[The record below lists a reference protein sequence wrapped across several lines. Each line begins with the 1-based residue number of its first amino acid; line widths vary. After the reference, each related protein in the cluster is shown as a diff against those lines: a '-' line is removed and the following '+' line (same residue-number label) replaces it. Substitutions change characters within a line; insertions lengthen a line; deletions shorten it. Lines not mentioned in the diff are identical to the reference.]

1 MDNRLPKELYI
12 DDTYTKK
19 EKLYVDDKDKSG
31 HSKVYA
37 LTDRKKERP
46 LGIMK
51 TVLHDGKLKI
61 RLSAL
66 PVSQAPVETK
76 VAPAVKAES
85 ATAPPVK
92 AESVAAPHVKAES
105 VAAPRES
112 TEAEVVVD
120 GTPINQLVKAE
131 LPAPEAPS
139 RNGWNDDNLG
149 LEDDTE
155 EVVIKETLE
164 QGDCF
169 YSSIF
174 RSSRERGLLEKIAEC
189 LSLDSSSEMVFVET
203 FRNKLADSI
212 SKGNL
217 QYTHERNGNIDTYD
231 YLVGLTG
238 NSGTYHQVTHSYP
251 GWFNEEFG
259 VGGDKLG
266 DRDSFCQRLAAH
278 IRQLGEWVGEIE
290 VRIITEW
297 LEGCNIKLE
306 VRSNKETNLYKTSQ
320 GMDVL
325 HLYNPS
331 ERHFEY
337 FSFEPEVGE
346 RESEVSRSGEV
357 VPVVSAVEPK
367 ITDDRVD
374 QGESSNMD
382 RIEISSEKSM
392 DDNTNCLEL
401 YHPCTRQRISSL
413 QELEN
418 AIREI
423 KKDKMKELSEAMKW
437 PSNISNRLDLLQY
450 ILNMDKHIDES
461 FFKYSINGQI
471 YEALWDIVIA
481 LGYTVNH
488 EGKSTFEK
496 TPEFRISLEKL
507 DGKSDLDVEQL
518 KSDGIEYLEKRE
530 VNMGASGSSDIT
542 FAYIGKK
549 PDITDRDPCS
559 VATEENK
566 VSKSIY
572 FCSSKFFKDDA
583 SKSAIGDLDI
593 PKIFIS
599 AKNIDNTYKKNII
612 ILVKDRD
619 IINSKLK
626 RALHKEI
633 SEEATCVLGMK
644 ELFASLKKIYDINVF
659 KNSRDNSIEIT
670 KEDIKNY
677 FQVKGSDGKIINP
690 KSLQLRMH
698 QMMSV
703 DKITDSIKEFNKAD
717 KTTVL
722 NNKFLIGILPR
733 GGKTY
738 IAGGIVRDT
747 QFKTIVVILGAKSET
762 LDQFKDDLFDV
773 KTRGMSD
780 FKDYDVIDVKDHD
793 VNFQFDPLKKYIL
806 IMSAELFKM
815 PDDYIRLTEY
825 SKKNPA
831 ADNDQLIQ
839 YIQSVYNFKVRKE
852 EKTDIAKK
860 IVNDWILK
868 GRPEMKRKFLREL
881 QGKVTGGRRA
891 DLFICDEAHLKQV
904 THNAVKAMTGATV
917 VAENP
922 GTEEDEDIEEIT
934 EEGEIEEIKRE
945 VDKVSNDIPIVYM
958 TGTYFKPLKA
968 FRPPPSQVALWVY
981 EDIEMAKNLRENE
994 QYFIDKFGKYYTQ
1007 ALERCLSYNQT
1018 YESIQLTYERFPRL
1032 NLITTSFTKEAKD
1045 AFEEQRAEGRGFST
1059 MPQLFKLKDTK
1070 WKATNGNVNS
1080 WYDQF
1085 NNTNGM
1091 IRLINYLSPEYTHV
1105 KHIKKSNDPGKEGE
1119 PVLSINS
1126 ALSSVDII
1134 AQRHGD
1140 RLRLFTSEFKIHTQL
1155 WFLPKVSRSGT
1166 VDQRMCALAGCI
1178 FQNKWFRKYFV
1189 VLGVSSSG
1197 KWDISNS
1204 KGNRVNI
1211 SPMDGSENDKDL
1223 GEFTWAC
1230 PSSTTPS
1237 LKKCI
1242 LEIERDARKRKKGL
1256 IILAQDMLHLGIS
1269 LECVD
1274 IVVLLDDS
1282 KNIDERIQ
1290 KMYRALT
1297 ESYSDD
1303 TIFKRAG
1310 FIIDMNYF
1318 RTVNALVDYQIIAT
1332 KNKAVDRPTQQDTND
1347 AIRKTLS
1354 LYAVNNDGSVLQSQI
1369 ENETI
1374 IELTGRKSSHLGSI
1388 QAAGDKLDENINKF
1402 LENRYVSSYN
1412 NLLQEVDE
1420 EKQPEKRAIR
1430 ENTSGVEH
1438 AVELGEAKK
1447 GSRAKR
1453 EDILRELFNTKLDEK
1468 QRSEA
1473 FKNSIRTTLKLGIF
1487 GSDKDSA
1494 DELLEL
1500 VTGDTEESNDF
1511 RDILY
1516 DTLIK
1521 RGDILPP
1528 TTQSKEE
1535 LFENS
1540 MFYKNKP
1547 KMERNRKTIKKNNS
1561 GNPLMNDTT
1570 VKQRIK
1576 QIYTSIIKDISDN
1589 KGYNTHTYLE
1599 GKRRKGGV
1607 LEDFPNSTELLL
1619 PIVSSLQSEYMA
1631 LSESDKDAVNNK
1643 LNLEEETIEENDED
1657 DDEDSKLSFSIKL
1670 KSTLT
1675 DILWNKLSEEER
1687 NVYER
1692 LEKES
1697 IDKETEF
1704 KNKVF
1709 KTMII
1714 PELEEI
1720 SKSTNKES
1728 YSEMKREYGIQSENN
1743 EKFADVLKYIVEHL
1757 APKDAERH
1765 KFGEVFTPLELV
1777 DEMLS
1782 KLPQEGSDNVW
1793 NKKEW
1798 KWLDPAN
1805 GIGNFPI
1812 KAILGQ
1818 TDGVYESSNPYFNG
1832 KKRFAYPGLLK
1843 GLRSKFDSDET
1854 CLKHIIENMLFMVDI
1869 NPKNNQI
1876 AKNLLHKLCPSAKAN
1891 ISKIGK
1897 NGYLTDG
1904 TVLDFGN
1911 GKKIKEFH
1919 IIIGNPPY
1927 QSGAVKS
1934 VGTTLTR
1941 KIKEESGFTGD
1952 LNKNLWIPFVNTA
1965 LDKFLVKSGYLL
1977 FIHPI
1982 GWFKPDGLAPQT
1994 ALHNKMLE
2002 KQIIHMK
2009 IYKNHDAA
2017 KLFGG
2022 KGAISLSYYLLQNK
2036 NNVEPTTIVD
2046 MVDNT
2051 DNIRLNSE
2059 SVIILA
2065 YNSIFNK
2072 IRNKCK
2078 LFKDT
2083 TDYMQTQLGNA
2094 KCSNSGEYNNIVS
2107 VTEDG
2112 KVLLVKSSV
2121 ELKKKDISINN
2132 MPKIFIDG
2140 IKYPRILYDKKGE
2153 YGIIGQNQHYLVG
2166 DNLDRQEDF
2175 FKTKLSA
2182 LLLTYIKFRQDF
2194 IEPRYYPDVRLLK
2207 DEDGKEVEITDS
2219 SLAKVFKFTPKEI
2232 NAIDDYA
2239 KSIGFDPNKKY
2250 VHTQITCEQMGKRI
2264 KDETKGDTKKGR
2276 AKKAKKGGLRNITR
2290 RKSRN

>member
-1 MDNRLPKELYI
+1 MGDKYQPKFKGQSGGLLPRKVFVDGEARNLYI
-12 DDTYTKK
+12 YPGIHGNLTAYATEDDAKNK
-19 EKLYVDDKDKSG
+19 RS
-31 HSKVYA
+31 
-37 LTDRKKERP
+37 P
-46 LGIMK
+46 LGVARTIPLLIPRRIQLFNNDEEFNEYVEARAAK
-51 TVLHDGKLKI
+51 RAASLAKVSAEAPPEATV
-61 RLSAL
+61 
-66 PVSQAPVETK
+66 APEATAVAPEAAASL
-76 VAPAVKAES
+76 VDEAPAVVDE
-85 ATAPPVK
+85 APAVSEAIP
-92 AESVAAPHVKAES
+92 EAA
-105 VAAPRES
+105 
-112 TEAEVVVD
+112 VVD
-120 GTPINQLVKAE
+120 EAPAVVDEAPDVDE
-131 LPAPEAPS
+131 ALPAPEAVLTEVSPQVEIVEELGNRAPQDVVLES
-139 RNGWNDDNLG
+139 HNIDKIVNDEISAQKPIDDN
-149 LEDDTE
+149 
-155 EVVIKETLE
+155 
-164 QGDCF
+164 
-169 YSSIF
+169 
-174 RSSRERGLLEKIAEC
+174 
-189 LSLDSSSEMVFVET
+189 
-203 FRNKLADSI
+203 
-212 SKGNL
+212 
-217 QYTHERNGNIDTYD
+217 
-231 YLVGLTG
+231 
-238 NSGTYHQVTHSYP
+238 
-251 GWFNEEFG
+251 
-259 VGGDKLG
+259 
-266 DRDSFCQRLAAH
+266 
-278 IRQLGEWVGEIE
+278 
-290 VRIITEW
+290 
-297 LEGCNIKLE
+297 
-306 VRSNKETNLYKTSQ
+306 
-320 GMDVL
+320 
-325 HLYNPS
+325 
-331 ERHFEY
+331 
-337 FSFEPEVGE
+337 
-346 RESEVSRSGEV
+346 
-357 VPVVSAVEPK
+357 
-367 ITDDRVD
+367 
-374 QGESSNMD
+374 
-382 RIEISSEKSM
+382 
-392 DDNTNCLEL
+392 NTNCLEL
-401 YHPCTRQRISSL
+401 YHPCTRQRLSSL
-413 QELEN
+413 QELDN

-423 KKDKMKELSEAMKW
+423 KKNKMKELSEAMKW

-450 ILNMDKHIDES
+450 ILNMDKLIDES
-461 FFKYSINGQI
+461 FFKYSINGQL

-488 EGKSTFEK
+488 EGKPTFEK

-507 DGKSDLDVEQL
+507 DGKHDLDIEQL
-518 KSDGIEYLEKRE
+518 KSNGIEYLENRE

-549 PDITDRDPCS
+549 EDTSDRDPCS
-559 VATEENK
+559 VMDNK
-566 VSKSIY
+566 PVLTKSIY
-572 FCSSKFFKDDA
+572 FCSSKFFKNDA
-583 SKSAIGDLDI
+583 SKSATEDLDI

-599 AKNIDNTYKKNII
+599 AKNIDNSYKKNII

-644 ELFASLKKIYDINVF
+644 ELFASLKKIYDIGVF
-659 KNSRDNSIEIT
+659 KNSRDNKVDIT
-670 KEDIKNY
+670 KDDIKNY
-677 FQVKGSDGKIINP
+677 FQVRGLDGKITNP
-690 KSLQLRMH
+690 RSLQLRMH

-703 DKITDSIKEFNKAD
+703 DKITDSIKEFNKNKGD
-717 KTTVL
+717 KNAIL

-793 VNFQFDPLKKYIL
+793 VNFQFNPLKKYIL

-815 PDDYIRLTEY
+815 PDDYIRLTEFY
-825 SKKNPA
+825 KKNPGA
-831 ADNDQLIQ
+831 SIPDKLVEHIQ
-839 YIQSVYNFKVRKE
+839 GIYNFK
-852 EKTDIAKK
+852 DGDSAKK
-860 IVNDWILK
+860 IVDDWISK
-868 GRPEMKRKFLREL
+868 GRPQMKRKFLREL
-881 QGKVTGGRRA
+881 QGKVEGGRRA

-904 THNAVKAMTGATV
+904 TYNAVKAMTGATV

-922 GTEEDEDIEEIT
+922 VDDENGDKEELSEETELS
-934 EEGEIEEIKRE
+934 EIKKE

-968 FRPPPSQVALWVY
+968 FKPPSSQVALWVY
-981 EDIEMAKNLRENE
+981 EDIEMAKNLKENE
-994 QYFIDKFGKYYTQ
+994 QYFINKFGKYYTQ

-1059 MPQLFKLKDTK
+1059 MPQLFKLKDPK
-1070 WKATNGNVNS
+1070 WKPSNSNVNS

-1085 NNTNGM
+1085 NNTTGM
-1091 IRLINYLSPEYTHV
+1091 IRLINYLSPQYTHN
-1105 KHIKKSNDPGKEGE
+1105 KAIRKSDNSIEQILP
-1119 PVLSINS
+1119 INS

-1178 FQNKWFRKYFV
+1178 FQNKWFRKNFV

-1197 KWDISNS
+1197 EWDISNS

-1211 SPMDGSENDKDL
+1211 SPMDGSENDQDI

-1230 PSSTTPS
+1230 PSSKTPS

-1242 LEIERDARKRKKGL
+1242 LEIEREARKSGKGL

-1347 AIRKTLS
+1347 AIKKTLS
-1354 LYAVNNDGSVLQSQI
+1354 LYAVNNDGSILQSQI

-1374 IELTGRKSSHLGSI
+1374 VELTGRKSSHLGSI
-1388 QAAGDKLDENINKF
+1388 QAAGDKLDDNINNF
-1402 LENRYVSSYN
+1402 LENRYTSSYN
-1412 NLLQEVDE
+1412 NLLEEVNE

-1430 ENTSGVEH
+1430 ENISGVEH
-1438 AVELGEAKK
+1438 AVELGESKK
-1447 GSRAKR
+1447 GPRAKR
-1453 EDILRELFNTKLDEK
+1453 EDVLRDLFNTKLDEK
-1468 QRSEA
+1468 QRTEA

-1494 DELLEL
+1494 GELLEL
-1500 VTGDTEESNDF
+1500 ITGDTEESSEF
-1511 RDILY
+1511 CDILY

-1528 TTQSKEE
+1528 TIQSKEE

-1547 KMERNRKTIKKNNS
+1547 KMERNRKTIKKNKNDK
-1561 GNPLMNDTT
+1561 PLMNDTT

-1576 QIYTSIIKDISDN
+1576 QIHTSLMKDISDN
-1589 KGYNTHTYLE
+1589 KAYDIRKYLE

-1607 LEDFPNSTELLL
+1607 LEDFPDSTELLL
-1619 PIVSSLQSEYMA
+1619 PIITSLISEYMT
-1631 LSESDKDAVNNK
+1631 LSESDKDALNNK
-1643 LNLEEETIEENDED
+1643 LNSEEEGGDEETDED
-1657 DDEDSKLSFSIKL
+1657 DTEDSKLYISIKL

-1687 NVYER
+1687 NVYET
-1692 LEKES
+1692 LERES
-1697 IDKETEF
+1697 IDKEADF

-1793 NKKEW
+1793 NKKDW

-1812 KAILGQ
+1812 KVILGQ
-1818 TDGVYESSNPYFNG
+1818 SDGVYESSNPYFHG

-1843 GLRSKFDSDET
+1843 GLRSKFDSDEA

-1876 AKNLLHKLCPSAKAN
+1876 AKNLLHKLCPSATAN

-1904 TVLDFGN
+1904 SVLDFGN
-1911 GKKIKEFH
+1911 GKKIKEFN

-1941 KIKEESGFTGD
+1941 RIKKESGFTGD

-1965 LDKFLVKSGYLL
+1965 LDKFLIKSGYLL
-1977 FIHPI
+1977 FVHPI

-2002 KQIIHMK
+2002 KQIVYMR
-2009 IYKNHDAA
+2009 IYKDDQAA

-2036 NNVEPTTIVD
+2036 NNTDKTVIYD
-2046 MVDNT
+2046 ML
-2051 DNIRLNSE
+2051 DNIESIKLNKDT
-2059 SVIILA
+2059 VIILA
-2065 YNSIFNK
+2065 YNNILKNIMSK
-2072 IRNKCK
+2072 CPLIR
-2078 LFKDT
+2078 DT
-2083 TDYMQTQLGNA
+2083 ADYMQKSLA
-2094 KCSNSGEYNNIVS
+2094 NNNCNNGGSYKNVIN
-2107 VTEDG
+2107 VTENG
-2112 KVLLVKSSV
+2112 QVLIVKSND
-2121 ELKKKDISINN
+2121 ELKTKDTRTINT

-2140 IKYPRILYDKKGE
+2140 INYPRILYDERGE

-2166 DNLDRQEDF
+2166 DKLDRQNAF
-2175 FKTKLSA
+2175 FKTKLSV
-2182 LLLTYIKFRQDF
+2182 LLLACIKFRQNF

-2207 DEDGKEVEITDS
+2207 DKEGKEVKITDS
-2219 SLAKVFKFTPKEI
+2219 SLAEFFGFTPKEI
-2232 NAIDDYA
+2232 TAIENYA
-2239 KSIGFDPNKKY
+2239 ESVNFDPERKY
-2250 VHTQITCEQMGKRI
+2250 VYTEISCTQMGKKI

-2276 AKKAKKGGLRNITR
+2276 AKKAKKGGSRNFTR
-2290 RKSRN
+2290 RKSRQ